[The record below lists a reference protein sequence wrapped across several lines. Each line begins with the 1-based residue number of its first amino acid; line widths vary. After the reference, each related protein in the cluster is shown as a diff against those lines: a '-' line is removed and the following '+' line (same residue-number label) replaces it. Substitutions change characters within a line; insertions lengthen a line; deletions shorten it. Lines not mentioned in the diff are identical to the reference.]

1 MITNKGRKKGG
12 DSLIIACKAF
22 LFLILLQHR
31 RQILFRQFG
40 QLLQEVVLAQHLR
53 RERAEDFFQRL
64 IPRVCGEAPH
74 VLFRGGKVTV
84 LEKALE
90 KSIVDMNFLS

>member
-22 LFLILLQHR
+22 LFLILL
-31 RQILFRQFG
+31 
-40 QLLQEVVLAQHLR
+40 
-53 RERAEDFFQRL
+53 QRL